1 MLAAVSNGCA
11 EPDGGGL
18 PLPSGS
24 ARRVIR
30 PQAVPPTRIAP
41 MIANASR
48 HPCDDTPMCAT
59 ASVALYPATAAG
71 VANSSAI
78 AARMSGDPAT
88 AKASCPAPSVT
99 APATI
104 PTTIAPITPAPLWNA
119 ARPAVTLANYVA
131 SHDMWRARGNRFCGA
146 RMRTSYATYLCVD
159 DRPPPLRGR
168 FAHARRTVQGPNR
181 DRPQS
186 PK

>member
-71 VANSSAI
+71 VASSSAI
-78 AARMSGDPAT
+78 AARMSGDRA
-88 AKASCPAPSVT
+88 AANAGGPAPSVT
-99 APATI
+99 PPATL
-104 PTTIAPITPAPLWNA
+104 PH
-119 ARPAVTLANYVA
+119 TLAP
-131 SHDMWRARGNRFCGA
+131 STTTPLHD
-146 RMRTSYATYLCVD
+146 
-159 DRPPPLRGR
+159 
-168 FAHARRTVQGPNR
+168 
-181 DRPQS
+181 
-186 PK
+186 